1 MRATTG
7 VEPMSG
13 KVVELSCAECG
24 SNRLRFPV
32 TDEEPVKCEDCG
44 AAVMSLQ
51 EVKELMAGGMPGRG
65 SGAAPEERAE
75 RRERHTSEVEASQ
88 SDLRDS
94 VAETDRLV
102 DASDEMLRRH
112 RKECDEAEGG

>member
-1 MRATTG
+1 
-7 VEPMSG
+7 MSG
-13 KVVELSCAECG
+13 NVVDLSCAECG
-24 SNRLRFPV
+24 SNRLRFPA

-51 EVKELMAGGMPGRG
+51 EVKELMTGGMPGRAG
-65 SGAAPEERAE
+65 GAAPEERAE